1 MRASSISV
9 SVVSFNPDLA
19 LLAAALESLSA
30 SIKYA
35 QAAGQLGEA
44 SVIILDNG
52 PQDRF
57 FPRLKQLADSL
68 CAAAPH
74 LNAAV
79 RQTGVNLGYG
89 AANNIA
95 IQASEA
101 DYHLVL
107 NPDVILAEDALSEA
121 LRYMENDQQTVLLSP
136 LVTSGDGERQYLC
149 KHSPGLFTLFLR
161 GFAPEFL
168 RRGFKRTLWRYEMR
182 AETGNG
188 NYIGRFL
195 TSGCFMFARGDA
207 LRAVGGFDAA
217 YFMYF
222 EDYDLS
228 LRLAR
233 RGSLA
238 FVPKVKIVH
247 HGGGAAA
254 KGWRHRI
261 WFLRSALRF
270 FNSHGWR
277 LV

>member
-9 SVVSFNPDLA
+9 SIVSFDPDLA
-19 LLAAALESLSA
+19 VLTEALESLSA

-35 QAAGQLGEA
+35 QAAGQLGDA
-44 SVIILDNG
+44 SVILIDNG

-57 FPRLKQLADSL
+57 FSRLKALADSL
-68 CAAAPH
+68 CAAAPR
-74 LNAAV
+74 LNAVV
-79 RQTGVNLGYG
+79 RQAKANLGYG

-136 LVTSGDGERQYLC
+136 LVTGGNGERQYLC
-149 KHSPGLFTLFLR
+149 KHSPSLFTLFLR

-168 RRGFKRTLWRYEMR
+168 RRRFKRTLWHYEMR
-182 AETGNG
+182 AETGSG
-188 NYIGRFL
+188 DYIGHFL

-207 LRAVGGFDAA
+207 LRAVDGFDTA

-228 LRLAR
+228 LRLAQH
-233 RGSLA
+233 GSLA
-238 FVPKVKIVH
+238 LDQAPV
-247 HGGGAAA
+247 
-254 KGWRHRI
+254 
-261 WFLRSALRF
+261 
-270 FNSHGWR
+270 
-277 LV
+277 